1 MPLKEPINP
10 NYPACALLVPYL
22 GFYFSVRRVRRVL
35 DTRGS
40 EPREPGEERSS
51 SIGKG
56 GLRSGPGGL
65 GARGGGPGPGRVP
78 AAHRNWSGTLQGG
91 GLHRHSGHRRQGAP
105 FEKMPCLFP
114 PSSLLTA
121 FHLFRMQ
128 AESHPS
134 LSSQVTRCPQLQQGP
149 CTPATLLRP
158 HPQAW

>member
-10 NYPACALLVPYL
+10 NYPACALLAPYL

-40 EPREPGEERSS
+40 EPREPREERSS

-65 GARGGGPGPGRVP
+65 GSPGTGARAGPHIGTGVAPCR
-78 AAHRNWSGTLQGG
+78 AAACTLRTQG
-91 GLHRHSGHRRQGAP
+91 QGAL

-114 PSSLLTA
+114 PGSLLMA

-134 LSSQVTRCPQLQQGP
+134 LVSQVTRCPQSQQGP
-149 CTPATLLRP
+149 CTPATPLGP